1 MLVGGTVLRAE
12 IWEIEWAYVFE
23 SYIFLDTA
31 FIPQP

>member
-1 MLVGGTVLRAE
+1 MLAGGAALRAE
-12 IWEIEWAYVFE
+12 IWEIERARVFE